1 MSENLW
7 KKQNEKTKKAIFE
20 YCEKYK
26 EFISNNKTERECLN
40 FSVAEAKKRGYIDI
54 NEAISRKTLKAG
66 DKVYAVNRGKMA
78 VFVNVGKEE
87 ISKGLNIVG
96 AHIDSPRLDLK
107 LVPLYESEG
116 LALLDTHYYGGI
128 KKYQWL
134 AIPLA
139 LHGVVCKKDGTKIE
153 VNIGDNDGD
162 PVFTISDLLPHL
174 KTKEKIDEM
183 SGELLNVLAGSIPM
197 SEEKEDAVKKN
208 VLRILKEQNI
218 EENDFISAEIEVV
231 PAGRARDLG
240 FDRSMILGYG
250 QDDRVCAYTAF
261 LGHMDQKKVLEKT
274 AVCILVDKEE
284 IGSFGAT
291 GMSSRFFENIMAEIV
306 ALLGGT
312 ELDLRRCLTNSFML
326 SSDVTAAYD
335 PNYPA
340 PMNKETEAY
349 LAKGI
354 SFNKYTGSKGK
365 YDSNDSNPEFI
376 AKLRKIMD
384 DSNITYQFTD
394 MGKVDSGGGGTIAY
408 IMAKYGMEVIDAGV
422 ALLNMHAPWEV
433 SCKAD
438 VYEAYKCYLEFYKKF

>member
-261 LGHMDQKKVLEKT
+261 LGLMDQKKVLEKT